1 MDQKKSNKANL
12 EKIRGVH
19 IILGLIISIS
29 LILISFEWT
38 TLTAVLTDVNAAHEI
53 DYEIEMIQHIR
64 REEPKPKQ
72 ELPPIEEVIKIV
84 DDDYKLEVDYSF
96 DPEATEGTEYIF
108 KHFPD
113 DGPEIVID
121 NVDFVIVEEMPTFN
135 GGDPNIEFYR
145 YILRNIRYPEIAAEN
160 GVEGKVQIQFV
171 VNSKGFVERAVVT
184 RSADPALDQE
194 ALRVIMSSP
203 QWTPGKQRGKTVN
216 VIFSFPIIFV
226 LR

>member
-1 MDQKKSNKANL
+1 MDLKKSNKANL
-12 EKIRGVH
+12 EKKRGVH
-19 IILGLIISIS
+19 IILGFIISLS

-53 DYEIEMIQHIR
+53 DYEIEMIQRIR
-64 REEPKPKQ
+64 REESKPKQ
-72 ELPPIEEVIKIV
+72 ELPPIDEVIEVV
-84 DDDYKLEVDYSF
+84 DDEYEIEVDYSF
-96 DPEATEGTEYIF
+96 DREATPGTEYIF
-108 KHFPD
+108 ENFPD
-113 DGPEIVID
+113 DGPEIVIE

-135 GGDPNIEFYR
+135 GGDPNIEFYKF
-145 YILRNIRYPEIAAEN
+145 ILRNTRYPEIAAEN

-203 QWTPGKQRGKTVN
+203 QWTPGKQRGKAVN
-216 VIFSFPIIFV
+216 VVFTFPINFV